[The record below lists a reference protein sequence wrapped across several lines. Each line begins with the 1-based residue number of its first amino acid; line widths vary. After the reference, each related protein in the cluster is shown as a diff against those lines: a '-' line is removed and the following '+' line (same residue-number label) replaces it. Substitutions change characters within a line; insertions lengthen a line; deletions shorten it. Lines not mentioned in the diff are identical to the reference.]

1 VKSTLNMSDKEK
13 ERWRDTLLT
22 RGSGDGNWKA
32 KPNPEKNLA
41 KPLSYRVSG
50 VAKCLTETHLKTAL
64 PTPGLKTKNQ
74 KG

>member
-1 VKSTLNMSDKEK
+1 
-13 ERWRDTLLT
+13 
-22 RGSGDGNWKA
+22 
-32 KPNPEKNLA
+32 
-41 KPLSYRVSG
+41 VSG